1 MFSISDAGNGDYVVR
16 RTDFKG
22 IIPNRHHLQFA
33 VDYIHKYISKNN
45 KQKHSAPERKY
56 VKGEREPE
64 ILKMLGMVHR
74 ERL

>member
-22 IIPNRHHLQFA
+22 IKPNRHHLQFA

-45 KQKHSAPERKY
+45 EQKTLSLQ
-56 VKGEREPE
+56 KGSTLKGREPE
-64 ILKMLGMVHR
+64 GHFKNVR
-74 ERL
+74 NSS